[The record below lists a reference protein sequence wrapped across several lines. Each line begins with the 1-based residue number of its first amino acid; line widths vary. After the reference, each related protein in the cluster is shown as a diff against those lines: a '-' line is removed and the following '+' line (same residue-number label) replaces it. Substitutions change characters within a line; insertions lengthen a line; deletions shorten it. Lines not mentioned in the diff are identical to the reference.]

1 MTSIYVTPKEDPGQ
15 SYSLRSRLHRQ
26 IRAGRLRS
34 EKGGQ
39 ITELPPAL
47 FILLILIFFPLVDLL
62 YYCFAYGATWY
73 LHQLELRAV
82 TVSVPPAGQPLG
94 LAGPFDGRVLPELQT
109 KETQFLNSGLGS
121 FLQMRPA
128 DVRQC
133 LVTQYPDPNNPAVV
147 GTSVLTNQFRVK
159 AMLYIPIPMF
169 QNIPALNSLN
179 RGNIDFSYSSTALQ
193 EERGLN

>member
-1 MTSIYVTPKEDPGQ
+1 MTSIYVRPKEVPAQ
-15 SYSLRSRLHRQ
+15 SYSLRSRLHKR
-26 IRAGRLRS
+26 IRARRLRS

-47 FILLILIFFPLVDLL
+47 FLLLIVIFFPLVDLL

-82 TVSVPPAGQPLG
+82 TVSVPPAGQP
-94 LAGPFDGRVLPELQT
+94 AGPPGFDGHQIAELQT
-109 KETQFLNSGLGS
+109 KETEFLNSGLGC
-121 FLQMRPA
+121 FLQMRPQ
-128 DVRQC
+128 DVLECQ
-133 LVTQYPDPNNPAVV
+133 VVQYPDANNPAVV
-147 GTSVLTNQFRVK
+147 GSSVLTNRFRVK
-159 AMLYIPIPMF
+159 AMIYIPLPMF
-169 QNIPALNSLN
+169 QNIPALDSIH